1 MSRFLIQGGQP
12 LSGELTPTGNKNA
25 ALPMLAASLLTDQP
39 VTLRRV
45 PDIADVRV
53 MCELLAELGVEI
65 IRDQDTVRLHARQVN
80 PDALSPEGCKRIR
93 GSILLAGP
101 LLARCGRIHLAPPG
115 GDVIGRRRLDT
126 HLHGLVEMGA
136 NLDMGPDHLAIRAA
150 SLHPANLLLDEASV
164 TATENLVMAAAA
176 IPGETILYNAACEPH
191 VQDVCRLLQSM
202 GAEIN
207 GIGTN
212 RLVIR
217 GSNTLGGADVEL
229 GADYIEA
236 ASYLTAAAITGGNL
250 RLKRVHNDDVYR
262 VIHRGFARLGC
273 DWAVD
278 GEDWVFAGKAAPKVA
293 DDLGG
298 AIPKIEDGIWPA
310 FPSDLMSILLVLATQ
325 AEGSVLFFEKLFESR
340 MVWVDRLISM
350 GARIVQCDPH
360 RVLVSGPSPLS
371 GSHQTS
377 PDIRAGMALIL
388 AALCAKGE
396 SIIENAW
403 MIDRGYENVDA
414 RLRGLGARI
423 ERQENTPEILP

>member
-1 MSRFLIQGGQP
+1 MSRFLIQGGHP

-25 ALPMLAASLLTDQP
+25 ALPMLAAALLTDRP

-65 IRDQDTVRLHARQVN
+65 SRDGDTVRLHARHVD

-101 LLARCGRIHLAPPG
+101 LLARCGRIQLAPPG

-126 HLHGLVEMGA
+126 HLHGLTEMGA
-136 NLDMGPDHLAIRAA
+136 ELEMGPERLALSAA
-150 SLHPANLLLDEASV
+150 ALRPANLLLDEASV

-176 IPGETILYNAACEPH
+176 IPGETVLYNAACEPH

-202 GAEIN
+202 GAEID

-217 GSNTLGGADVEL
+217 GCEALGGADVEL

-236 ASYLTAAAITGGNL
+236 ASYLTAAAITGGSL
-250 RLKRVHNDDVYR
+250 RLKRVHNADVYQ

-273 DWAVD
+273 DWEVD
-278 GEDWVFAGKAAPKVA
+278 GEDWVFAGRGAPKVA

-325 AEGSVLFFEKLFESR
+325 AGGSVLFFEKLFESR

-360 RVLVSGPSPLS
+360 RVLVSGPGPLS

-403 MIDRGYENVDA
+403 MIDRGYEKVDE
-414 RLRGLGARI
+414 RLRSLGARI